1 MSNLTLGLA
10 VLGGLVLAGVV
21 AHGAWQQ
28 RRNAPKIAQP
38 DSEPLQA
45 DAQTDRAEPGFD
57 AKGFEKPATSAVSN
71 DFESNL
77 IPLGTNWVVDK
88 KPALDALIDATAKI
102 TLDEPVSGE
111 AALAA
116 MPVTRRVGSKAFAIE
131 GLALNSAWET
141 PCAGERYSCFQ
152 AGVQLASRTGAL
164 NEIEFSEFV
173 QKVQAFADTLGG
185 VAEFPEMH
193 HEVQR
198 GRELDQFASSHDAQL
213 GFTLRA
219 KNVAWSTGY
228 VQQHAARQGF
238 VAGAMAGRM
247 VLPAEIAGMPPILSL
262 SFDTLAAMSDDP
274 EQSALRSLDLALD
287 VPHVDRAEQ
296 PYPRLRD
303 VAIAMA
309 ASMDGLITDAQGRM
323 ITREAM
329 DAIGSEL
336 EQLYDTLESR
346 DLAAGSAQARR
357 LFS

>member
-1 MSNLTLGLA
+1 MNNLTLGLA
-10 VLGGLVLAGVV
+10 VLGGLVLAGLV
-21 AHGAWQQ
+21 AHSAWSQ
-28 RRNAPKIAQP
+28 RRNAPRVAQP
-38 DSEPLQA
+38 EPQPVEPA
-45 DAQTDRAEPGFD
+45 AKDRTEPGFD
-57 AKGFEKPATSAVSN
+57 AEGFEQPLASKLNN

-77 IPLGTNWVVDK
+77 IPLGANWVVDR
-88 KPALDALIDATAKI
+88 KPALDALIDATAQI
-102 TLDEPVSGE
+102 TLDEPISGE
-111 AALAA
+111 AALVALPA
-116 MPVTRRVGSKAFAIE
+116 TRRVGSKSFAIE
-131 GLALNSAWET
+131 GLSMEGEWES
-141 PCAGERYSCFQ
+141 PRAGERYTAMQ

-173 QKVQAFADTLGG
+173 QKVQTFADALGG

-193 HEVQR
+193 DEVLR
-198 GRELDQFASSHDAQL
+198 ARELDQFASSHDAQL

-238 VAGAMAGRM
+238 VAGAIAGRM
-247 VLPAEIAGMPPILSL
+247 VLPASVQGMPPILSL
-262 SFDTLAAMSDDP
+262 NFDTQAALSDDP

-287 VPHVDRAEQ
+287 VPQVDRGER

-309 ASMDGLITDAQGRM
+309 ASMDGLISDAQGRM
-323 ITREAM
+323 ITRDAM
-329 DAIGSEL
+329 DAIGAEL

-346 DLAAGSAQARR
+346 DLAAGSAQSRR

>member
-1 MSNLTLGLA
+1 MNNLTLGLA
-10 VLGGLVLAGVV
+10 VLGGIVLAGVV
-21 AHGAWQQ
+21 AHSAWSQ
-28 RRNAPKIAQP
+28 RRNAPRVAQP
-38 DSEPLQA
+38 ESVPP
-45 DAQTDRAEPGFD
+45 QTPVNPDRTEPGFD
-57 AKGFEKPATSAVSN
+57 AEGFEQPLASKLNN

-77 IPLGTNWVVDK
+77 IPLGANWVVDK
-88 KPALDALIDATAKI
+88 KPALDALIDAMAKI
-102 TLDEPVSGE
+102 SLDEPVSGE

-116 MPVTRRVGSKAFAIE
+116 LPATRRVGSKSFAIE
-131 GLALNSAWET
+131 GLNLNAEWEN
-141 PCAGERYSCFQ
+141 PRSGERYSAFQ

-173 QKVQAFADTLGG
+173 QKVQAFADVFGG
-185 VAEFPEMH
+185 EAEFPEMH
-193 HEVQR
+193 DEVLR
-198 GRELDQFASSHDAQL
+198 ARELDQFASSHDAQL

-238 VAGAMAGRM
+238 VAGAIAGRM
-247 VLPAEIAGMPPILSL
+247 VLPATVQGMPPILSL
-262 SFDTLAAMSDDP
+262 NFDTQAALSDDP

-287 VPHVDRAEQ
+287 VPQVDRSER

-303 VAIAMA
+303 VAIALA
-309 ASMDGLITDAQGRM
+309 ASMDGTITDTQGRM
-323 ITREAM
+323 ITRDAM

>member
-1 MSNLTLGLA
+1 LNTLTLGLA
-10 VLGGLVLAGVV
+10 ILGGLVLAGVV
-21 AHGAWQQ
+21 AHSAWTQ
-28 RRNAPKIAQP
+28 RRNAPRVAQP
-38 DSEPLQA
+38 EPQPIEPA
-45 DAQTDRAEPGFD
+45 AKDRSEPGFD
-57 AKGFEKPATSAVSN
+57 AEGFEQPLASKLSN

-77 IPLGTNWVVDK
+77 IPLGANWVVDK
-88 KPALDALIDATAKI
+88 KPALDALIDAMAKI
-102 TLDEPVSGE
+102 TVDEPVSGE

-116 MPVTRRVGSKAFAIE
+116 LPSTRRVGSKSFAIE
-131 GLALNSAWET
+131 GLNLSGEWES
-141 PCAGERYSCFQ
+141 PRAGERYSAFQ

-173 QKVQAFADTLGG
+173 QKAQAFADVFGG
-185 VAEFPEMH
+185 EAQFPEMH
-193 HEVQR
+193 DEVLR
-198 GRELDQFASSHDAQL
+198 ARELDQFASSHDAQL

-238 VAGAMAGRM
+238 VAGAIAGRM
-247 VLPAEIAGMPPILSL
+247 VLPASTAGMPPILAL
-262 SFDTLAAMSDDP
+262 NFDTQAALSDDP
-274 EQSALRSLDLALD
+274 EQSALRSMDLALD
-287 VPHVDRAEQ
+287 VPQVDRSER

-303 VAIAMA
+303 VAITLA
-309 ASMDGLITDAQGRM
+309 ASMDGMITDAQGRT
-323 ITREAM
+323 ITRDAM

>member
-1 MSNLTLGLA
+1 LNSLTLGLA

-21 AHGAWQQ
+21 AHSAWTQ
-28 RRNAPKIAQP
+28 RRNAPRVAQP
-38 DSEPLQA
+38 EQA
-45 DAQTDRAEPGFD
+45 QPVSGDAENRHEPGLD
-57 AKGFEKPATSAVSN
+57 GSSLAQSVDVSQSDDLESADLALSQ
-71 DFESNL
+71 SL
-77 IPLGTNWVVDK
+77 RLDK
-88 KPALDALIDATAKI
+88 KPALDALIDAMAKI

-116 MPVTRRVGSKAFAIE
+116 LPATRRVGSKSFSIE
-131 GLALNSAWET
+131 GLSLNGEWES
-141 PCAGERYSCFQ
+141 PRAGERYQCFQ

-173 QKVQAFADTLGG
+173 QKAQAFADVFGG
-185 VAEFPEMH
+185 EAEFPEMH
-193 HEVQR
+193 DEVLR

-238 VAGAMAGRM
+238 VAGAIAGRM
-247 VLPAEIAGMPPILSL
+247 VLPASVQGMPPILSL
-262 SFDTLAAMSDDP
+262 NFDTQAALSDDP
-274 EQSALRSLDLALD
+274 EQSALRSMDLALD
-287 VPHVDRAEQ
+287 VPQVDRGEQ

-303 VAIAMA
+303 VAIALA
-309 ASMDGLITDAQGRM
+309 ASMDGMITDALGRM
-323 ITREAM
+323 ITRDAM

>member
-1 MSNLTLGLA
+1 MNTLTLGLA
-10 VLGGLVLAGVV
+10 ILGGLVLAGVV
-21 AHGAWQQ
+21 AHSAWTQ
-28 RRNAPKIAQP
+28 RRNAPRVAQP
-38 DSEPLQA
+38 EPQPIEPA
-45 DAQTDRAEPGFD
+45 AKDRSEPGFD
-57 AKGFEKPATSAVSN
+57 AEGVEQPLASKLNN

-77 IPLGTNWVVDK
+77 IPLGSNWVVDK
-88 KPALDALIDATAKI
+88 KPSLDALIDAMVQI

-116 MPVTRRVGSKAFAIE
+116 LPATRRVGSKSFSIE
-131 GLALNSAWET
+131 GLNLNGEWES
-141 PCAGERYSCFQ
+141 PRAGERYSAFQ

-173 QKVQAFADTLGG
+173 QKAQAFADVFGG
-185 VAEFPEMH
+185 EAQFPEMH
-193 HEVQR
+193 DEVLR
-198 GRELDQFASSHDAQL
+198 ARELDQFASSHDAQL
-213 GFTLRA
+213 GFTVRA

-238 VAGAMAGRM
+238 VAGAIAGRM
-247 VLPAEIAGMPPILSL
+247 VLPASVQGLPPILSL
-262 SFDTLAAMSDDP
+262 NFDTQAALSDDP

-287 VPHVDRAEQ
+287 VPQVDRGEQ

-303 VAIAMA
+303 VAIALA
-309 ASMDGLITDAQGRM
+309 ASMDGMITDAQGRM
-323 ITREAM
+323 ITRDAM

>member
-1 MSNLTLGLA
+1 LNSLTLGLA

-21 AHGAWQQ
+21 AHSAWTQ
-28 RRNAPKIAQP
+28 RRNAPRVAQP
-38 DSEPLQA
+38 EPQPIEPA
-45 DAQTDRAEPGFD
+45 AADRAEPGFD
-57 AKGFEKPATSAVSN
+57 AEGFEQPLASKLNN

-77 IPLGTNWVVDK
+77 MPLGSNWVVDK
-88 KPALDALIDATAKI
+88 KPALDALIDAMAKI

-116 MPVTRRVGSKAFAIE
+116 LPATRRVGSKSFAIE
-131 GLALNSAWET
+131 GMNLSGEWES
-141 PCAGERYSCFQ
+141 PRAGERYSAFQ

-173 QKVQAFADTLGG
+173 QKAQAFADVFGG
-185 VAEFPEMH
+185 EAEFPEMH
-193 HEVQR
+193 DEVLR

-238 VAGAMAGRM
+238 VAGAIAGRM
-247 VLPAEIAGMPPILSL
+247 VLPASVQGMPPILSL
-262 SFDTLAAMSDDP
+262 NFDTQAALSDDP
-274 EQSALRSLDLALD
+274 EQSALRSMDLALD
-287 VPHVDRAEQ
+287 VPQVDRGER

-303 VAIAMA
+303 VAIALA
-309 ASMDGLITDAQGRM
+309 ASMDGMITDAQGRM
-323 ITREAM
+323 ITRDAM